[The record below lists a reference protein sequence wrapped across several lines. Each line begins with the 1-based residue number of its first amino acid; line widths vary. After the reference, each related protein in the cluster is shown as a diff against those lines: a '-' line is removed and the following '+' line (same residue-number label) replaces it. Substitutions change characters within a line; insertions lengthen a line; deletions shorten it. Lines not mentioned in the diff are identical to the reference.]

1 MDSTSVVLPGNHEN
15 EVLGYRHDHLPTL
28 TMRTTEREDPLGVPE
43 EDHLDQGHHQ
53 MSTRTFPHIIGM
65 TLDDEEM
72 IGPLRE
78 MTVLPETTV
87 PLEMIVDAETAER
100 IDVMIGIVAL

>member
-1 MDSTSVVLPGNHEN
+1 MVL
-15 EVLGYRHDHLPTL
+15 D
-28 TMRTTEREDPLGVPE
+28 

-53 MSTRTFPHIIGM
+53 MLTRTFLHIIGM

-78 MTVLPETTV
+78 MTVLLETTV
-87 PLEMIVDAETAER
+87 PLGMTADAATVER
-100 IDVMIGIVAL
+100 IDVTTETVAL